1 MERVAHRTC
10 PLCEATCG
18 LTLTLQDRELVKV
31 RGDDEDVFS
40 KGYLCPKAIALI
52 DLERDPDIVRTP
64 LIREGEGFREASWDE
79 AFELITEKLGGI
91 LSEHGRDAV
100 AVYLGNP
107 NAHNLAGSLY
117 AKPLLKSLGTRNIY
131 SATTVDQMPKQLAGG
146 LMFGTGL
153 SVPIPDV
160 DNTSYLLILGANPF
174 VSNGSLLTAPD
185 LPGRLRALRR
195 RGGKLVVADP
205 RRTRTAEE
213 ADEHLSIVPGTDAH
227 FLFAIVQT
235 LFADGLV
242 SLGRLEQHTAGVEE
256 VRALAQPFTPEAA
269 EPVCG
274 IPAETIRRIARE
286 LAAAKTAAVYA
297 RIGTCTQEF
306 GTLASWLVDVINVL
320 TGNLDRPG
328 GALFT
333 KPAAGSPTTAGAPGK
348 GRGVRT
354 GRHRSR
360 VRGAPEV
367 LGELPVA
374 CLAEEILTP
383 GEGRVRALITLAG
396 NPVVSTP
403 DATTLARAFDALDFM
418 VSIDIYINDT
428 TRHADV
434 ILPGEPALSRSHYD
448 VAFYALSCRNIA
460 RYSPAINP
468 VPDGQIPEW
477 QVLLRMTGI
486 AAGAADATVEQLDEM
501 VAREVL
507 ARGLR
512 NPSSPANGVEED
524 EAWKAVGDRTGPER
538 LLDILLRSGPYGD
551 AFGREP
557 DGLSLELLEQHPHGI
572 DLGPLQPRIPEI
584 LRTPSGMIELAPEPI
599 VADCARLSESLGR
612 RRNGAL
618 VLIGRRQLR
627 SNNSW
632 MHNLPLLAGGSNKCT
647 LHIHPDDASRFGIAE
662 GGAVTVTSSAGSVR
676 IEAEV
681 TDEVMPGVVSIP
693 HGWGAADDGVR
704 AAVAGGQART
714 NSNVLAP
721 SDMIDPLSGNAVL
734 NGIPVTITP
743 A

>member
-107 NAHNLAGSLY
+107 NVHNLAGSLY

-286 LAAAKTAAVYA
+286 LAAAETAAVYA